1 MYIAD
6 VLEDLY
12 VHNQLLTTHTLLFSR
27 TQIIF
32 IAPRGLKRQVAND
45 IHEDYISMDGNA
57 KNNAYGNCMKIK
69 IFEIFLSIIAPMNTQ
84 CSFFK

>member
-12 VHNQLLTTHTLLFSR
+12 VHNISHRRLLTTHTLLFSR

-57 KNNAYGNCMKIK
+57 ENNAYGNCMKIK
-69 IFEIFLSIIAPMNTQ
+69 IFEIFLSIISSNEYTM
-84 CSFFK
+84 